1 MNIKS
6 KIFVI
11 FVIFCVMLSIS
22 SVVAEDNQ
30 TDVALEND
38 NQSFDEIKEGE
49 SHSFEQLKNDINAS
63 GDTFDV
69 QYNYKCG
76 DEENF
81 SEITINKDKFTING
95 NNHIIDASNK
105 PNLFYFRPI
114 TENITETDIVIN
126 NLTFINFKEII
137 ILVMSCRITFNN
149 VHFYNHSDY
158 AIYGNTVKLT
168 VNNCTFKSNSVFSE
182 ISTTEY
188 SDVVLNESKFY
199 GSLAQS
205 SIADVNRGTLMVENC
220 IFENLT
226 SEYASAIS
234 YKGDYISVR
243 KSRFAN
249 VHANLTAGAMYIKRN
264 LINCFGV

>member
-6 KIFVI
+6 KIFMI
-11 FVIFCVMLSIS
+11 FVIFCVLLSIS

-30 TDVALEND
+30 TDVVLKDEH
-38 NQSFDEIKEGE
+38 QLFDDLKEGE
-49 SHSFEQLKNDINAS
+49 YYSFEQLKNDINAS

-76 DEENF
+76 DGENF
-81 SEITINKDKFTING
+81 SKITIDKDKFTING

-105 PNLFYFRPI
+105 SGLFYFMPK
-114 TENITETDIVIN
+114 TKNINETDIVIN
-126 NLTFINFKEII
+126 NLTFISVKGVI
-137 ILVMSCRITFNN
+137 VVQSCRITLNN
-149 VHFYNHSDY
+149 VNFYNNSY
-158 AIYGNTVKLT
+158 YSILGKNVQLT
-168 VNNCTFKSNSVFSE
+168 VNNCTFKSNNVTSE
-182 ISTTEY
+182 ISTAQY

>member
-1 MNIKS
+1 M
-6 KIFVI
+6 
-11 FVIFCVMLSIS
+11 
-22 SVVAEDNQ
+22 
-30 TDVALEND
+30 
-38 NQSFDEIKEGE
+38 
-49 SHSFEQLKNDINAS
+49 
-63 GDTFDV
+63 V
-69 QYNYKCG
+69 Q
-76 DEENF
+76 
-81 SEITINKDKFTING
+81 
-95 NNHIIDASNK
+95 
-105 PNLFYFRPI
+105 
-114 TENITETDIVIN
+114 
-126 NLTFINFKEII
+126 
-137 ILVMSCRITFNN
+137 SCRITLNN
-149 VHFYNHSDY
+149 VNFYNNSY
-158 AIYGNTVKLT
+158 YSILGIECSINCK
-168 VNNCTFKSNSVFSE
+168 NCTFKSNNVTSE
-182 ISTTEY
+182 ISTAQY